1 MKIATA
7 ESRLKIITAHY
18 LDDTKFLKLQ
28 REVADKRH
36 RTLPGI
42 QSIIDDFVQQR
53 TNIKTFR
60 DNLERHLRRPDHDDW
75 GATGFWMM
83 TLNQLV
89 ANHDTAA
96 ETKLRQTLDGLHAGN
111 VAEQFEEFARF
122 LRAEKQRFPTKVKN
136 LAAPGKSPYLIT
148 MIASWIDPQGG
159 VIVVW
164 PTVREGLFVLRQ
176 HGVLPDTLPLTL
188 KVASNEIEVSTAEHY
203 HAMQQA
209 FSWMNTVEPQIAQVV
224 DWGNERFM
232 IWVCEH
238 KHDIP
243 DWIPPDEEAAPLI
256 EDGPLAS
263 VPPHRLEEQ
272 IAALQRHLLIPSD
285 IIERIYYT
293 LMAGQ
298 HVILS
303 GPPGT
308 GKTELARLLPR
319 LLWEGKE
326 QQEIADT
333 PYTTTG
339 LPFTMAPT
347 TRTAYHTRIV
357 TATDEWT
364 PRHIIGGIVPV
375 MDAGNVRYAIAYGHL
390 VETIFDNW
398 DFDRDVPAQWEREQR
413 TMVDVTT
420 DEGEVQT
427 YRGRWLIID
436 EFNRAP
442 IDLALGAALTALS
455 GGVAT
460 LQIPTDRGDYAAL
473 PIPQDFRILGTLNT
487 FDRHFLNEMSEAL
500 KRRFAFIE
508 ILPPARTERTAE
520 QAMVLHRVL
529 RHLAPIIPD
538 TITSDQT
545 GHTWQ
550 GILQV
555 TAGQQ
560 APWLHTWQG
569 ETAVQRCFE
578 EGWRLFEV
586 IRLYR
591 QFGTAQAITWATN
604 YLTAGLLKQ
613 LDPHDEAGWRVRL
626 SVAFADTLADQLQVL
641 FPDEIEVLLAYL
653 RTQNADAFTEAYN
666 AILERIMS
674 PNRRYA
680 HMMALQSVPNAQGQR
695 PLTHAQVREMSEDER
710 QRVPAAVLTPR
721 FHADQPRE
729 PLPQFTERL
738 ERLLFERTL

>member
-1 MKIATA
+1 M
-7 ESRLKIITAHY
+7 
-18 LDDTKFLKLQ
+18 
-28 REVADKRH
+28 
-36 RTLPGI
+36 RTL
-42 QSIIDDFVQQR
+42 
-53 TNIKTFR
+53 
-60 DNLERHLRRPDHDDW
+60 HL
-75 GATGFWMM
+75 
-83 TLNQLV
+83 LV

-96 ETKLRQTLDGLHAGN
+96 ETKLRQTLDGLDARN
-111 VAEQFEEFARF
+111 VAERFEEFGRF
-122 LRAEKQRFPTKVKN
+122 LRAEKQRIATNPRS
-136 LAAPGKSPYLIT
+136 LAAPGGSPYFIT

-209 FSWMNTVEPQIAQVV
+209 LSWMNTIEPQIAQVV
-224 DWGNERFM
+224 DWGNERF
-232 IWVCEH
+232 ILWVCEH

-243 DWIPPDEEAAPLI
+243 DWLKSVLPPDEEVAPLI

-272 IAALQRHLLIPSD
+272 IAAIQRHLLIPSD

-319 LLWEGKE
+319 LLWEGQE
-326 QQEIADT
+326 QRNVANT

-339 LPFTMAPT
+339 LPYEMAPT
-347 TRTAYHTRIV
+347 TRTTYQTRVV

-398 DFDRDVPAQWEREQR
+398 DFDRDVPAQWERER
-413 TMVDVTT
+413 RAMVEVTT

-427 YRGRWLIID
+427 YRGCWLIID

-442 IDLALGAALTALS
+442 IDLALGEALTALS
-455 GGVAT
+455 GGVTT

-555 TAGQQ
+555 TAGQH

-569 ETAVQRCFE
+569 DTAVQRCFE

-591 QFGTAQAITWATN
+591 QFGTAQAIAWATN
-604 YLTAGLLKQ
+604 YLAAGLLKQ

-626 SVAFADTLADQLQVL
+626 SAAFADTLADQLQVL
-641 FPDEIEVLLAYL
+641 FPDEIEILLAYL
-653 RTQNADAFTEAYN
+653 RPQNADAFVAAYN
-666 AILERIMS
+666 AILERMIS

-695 PLTHAQVREMSEDER
+695 PLTHTQVRAMIEDER
-710 QRVPAAVLTPR
+710 QHVPATVLTPL